1 MVFEVKN
8 FEDWE
13 KVIEEI
19 VPKIKYKILLLK
31 GDLGA
36 GKTTFTKLLMEH
48 LGSDDEVNSPTYA
61 LVNEYQCNFGKVFHF
76 DLYRVNDIEEL
87 YDMGIE
93 EYLETGYL
101 SIIEWPEIYEN
112 ELEGMEYHCIRI
124 EADEKGKRNIQME

>member
-1 MVFEVKN
+1 MTFEITKI
-8 FEDWE
+8 EDWE
-13 KVIEEI
+13 EI
-19 VPKIKYKILLLK
+19 VERNIPNLKYNILLLK
-31 GDLGA
+31 GGLGA
-36 GKTTFTKLLMEH
+36 GKTTFTKLLMKH
-48 LGSDDEVNSPTYA
+48 LGSSDEVSSPTYA

-112 ELEGMEYHCIRI
+112 ELESMKYHCIKI
-124 EADEKGKRNIQME
+124 ELDEKNNRVVLFE

>member
-1 MVFEVKN
+1 MIFEVKS
-8 FEDWE
+8 FEDWK
-13 KVIEEI
+13 KVIQEI
-19 VPKIKYKILLLK
+19 TPMIKHRILLLK
-31 GDLGA
+31 GNLGA

-48 LGSDDEVNSPTYA
+48 LGSDDEVSSPTYA

-112 ELEGMEYHCIRI
+112 ELEEMEYHCIRI
-124 EADEKGKRNIQME
+124 ELDEKNNRVVLFE